1 LLRFLCAM
9 LDRMQQFRI
18 HTSHSCQIVCI
29 DPVSFILVFVDHP
42 QSSRIGNQ
50 NLMSQAFQESADP
63 TGMGPRFQ
71 GDPHRFYVCEFALQG
86 FGRRRNLSF
95 FDHFSVAVQNHVVAF
110 LVGQIQSNR
119 EITLLL
125 VITLHLASL
134 LSFCTKQ
141 CVFADH
147 YRYCVK
153 GGWPSHPYLCATVV
167 RFLGG
172 RAYRMPDRR
181 DACRNVTG
189 RILSYYLVL
198 TRMITSASFADRD
211 TFQSSEVFS
220 EKSVASSSFRART
233 QKPV

>member
-1 LLRFLCAM
+1 
-9 LDRMQQFRI
+9 
-18 HTSHSCQIVCI
+18 

-71 GDPHRFYVCEFALQG
+71 GDPHRFYVSEFALQG

-119 EITLLL
+119 EMTLLL

-153 GGWPSHPYLCATVV
+153 GAGLLIPISAVKIWC
-167 RFLGG
+167 FQ
-172 RAYRMPDRR
+172 R
-181 DACRNVTG
+181 DPTGKDARRNVTAKMAVLLSAHPFG
-189 RILSYYLVL
+189 SILCRRHSTIGSLGSGEAATPGMAVPQIMLCCRYN
-198 TRMITSASFADRD
+198 
-211 TFQSSEVFS
+211 
-220 EKSVASSSFRART
+220 
-233 QKPV
+233 